1 MKTEADKTGTFFVYR
16 YCRQKSRFMRIK
28 LAIAL
33 SLLPVLLSAQEH
45 VTVKGRII
53 NEQGE
58 AVEYVQFGVPKLQI
72 GSISAADGRF
82 EIDMPCDT
90 LEFFHVSYQPA
101 AYPVTGPD
109 DDVVIVL
116 HGRELPPAVSI
127 GGNTKEKYLMRPG
140 TNVLKNMG
148 VISTVLRS
156 EHPSGREI
164 GSVAQAKKPFLVQ
177 DILFTVHSN
186 HIPDCVASIN
196 IYRIEGRK
204 ESFVNVLHKP
214 IYFNVAVSN
223 DPQDFDIQPEETLLL
238 EPGRYF
244 IAFQIVGCNNE
255 ALQAFLAKTQDEQEF
270 WEMSMDF
277 NIYLKSSYVREVA
290 LGGMEHLPVNIGVAV
305 KGLEYQ

>member
-1 MKTEADKTGTFFVYR
+1 
-16 YCRQKSRFMRIK
+16 MRIK

-58 AVEYVQFGVPKLQI
+58 AVEYVQLGVPKLQI

-127 GGNTKEKYLMRPG
+127 GGNTKEKYLIHPGVKINERIGGADFYRPG
-140 TNVLKNMG
+140 GGGKGAELG
-148 VISTVLRS
+148 CI
-156 EHPSGREI
+156 
-164 GSVAQAKKPFLVQ
+164 AKVRKPFLIK
-177 DILFTVHSN
+177 DIQFTILDN
-186 HIPDCVASIN
+186 HIPGCVASVN
-196 IYRIEGRK
+196 VYRIEGDP
-204 ESFVNVLHKP
+204 EPFINVLHKP
-214 IYFNVAVSN
+214 IYVNIIES
-223 DPQDFDIQPEETLLL
+223 DSRQDYSVQPDENILL
-238 EPGRYF
+238 EPGKYF
-244 IAFQIVGCNNE
+244 VAIQIVATDDE
-255 ALQAFLAKTQDEQEF
+255 AVHRILETPESERHPRALH
-270 WEMSMDF
+270 MSTALYF
-277 NIYLKSSYVREVA
+277 KSSYERYSA
-290 LGGMEHLPVNIGVAV
+290 MGKMMKIPVNIGVAV